1 MSGEKVWGAFS
12 LEKKQ
17 VLRCAQDDKRLG
29 GSIEKMRVPR
39 PLPVLQRAGAGGNQ
53 VAFFFITACGHWLI
67 LTLPSSPYT

>member
-29 GSIEKMRVPR
+29 GSIEKMRVP
-39 PLPVLQRAGAGGNQ
+39 LDKSEGVVKDKDLLS
-53 VAFFFITACGHWLI
+53 VF
-67 LTLPSSPYT
+67 